1 MTDEELIAHLRL
13 QGLDKDVAAADRIEQ
28 LVKSASNSQR
38 MNADFVNVVFDLT
51 RKLEAAEAKVHSYEL
66 KDGMDGAVVDM
77 IRNILNTQKV
87 PQAAFIDDHV
97 ANAIVQ
103 RNKANNKVSMAVR
116 AIKIALTGWQSELV
130 QYEMTE
136 DLEEMAVVKEVLA
149 ELEKTE

>member
-1 MTDEELIAHLRL
+1 MIDQQNEKSNRIKELKKPIT
-13 QGLDKDVAAADRIEQ
+13 VWEAADRIEQ
-28 LVKSASNSQR
+28 LVKERDAMLRVVTDNHVALQR
-38 MNADFVNVVFDLT
+38 A
-51 RKLEAAEAKVHSYEL
+51 EAAEAKVNLYGL
-66 KDGMDGAVVDM
+66 KDGMDGAVVDV
-77 IRNILNTQKV
+77 IRNILHFQGV
-87 PQAAFIDDHV
+87 PHAAFIDDHV

-136 DLEEMAVVKEVLA
+136 DLEEMAVVKKVLA